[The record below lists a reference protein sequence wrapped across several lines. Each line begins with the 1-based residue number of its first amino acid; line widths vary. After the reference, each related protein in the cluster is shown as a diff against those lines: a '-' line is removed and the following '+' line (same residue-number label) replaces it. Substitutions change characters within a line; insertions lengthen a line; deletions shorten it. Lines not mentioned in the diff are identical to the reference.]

1 MKTIHVSDMKCMH
14 CQKTISTALKKAG
27 ITAEV
32 KLEDKTVTVAEE
44 NYEQAKEVISS
55 VGFNAE

>member
-14 CQKTISTALKKAG
+14 CQMTISTALKKAG

>member
-1 MKTIHVSDMKCMH
+1 MKTIHVLDMKCMH

-32 KLEDKTVTVAEE
+32 KLEDKTVIVAEE

>member
-14 CQKTISTALKKAG
+14 CYKTISTALKKAG

-32 KLEDKTVTVAEE
+32 KLENKTVTVDEE

>member
-14 CQKTISTALKKAG
+14 CHKTISTALKKAG

-44 NYEQAKEVISS
+44 NYEQAKEVIRT